1 MSENGTAMNIAAVA
15 RDTGLSRDTL
25 RVWERRYGFPAP
37 ERDEHDERLYPSSQ
51 VEKLRLIRRLLDQG
65 ARPGK
70 LIGASTEAL
79 HALIAQRAEPQTG
92 AISEVSALLQDVR
105 LHRSGELASG
115 LRQSLLKQGLQ
126 RFVQETVAPLNHAIG
141 EAWLR
146 GELSVPEEHFYS
158 EQVQNVLRS
167 AIGSQP
173 SPLTRPRVL
182 LTTLP
187 GEQHV
192 LGLLM
197 VEAMLVPEGVS
208 CLSLG
213 ASTPLADIGQAAESG
228 KCDVVALSFSSAYPL
243 RQAVDGVGE
252 LRALLPETV
261 SIWAGGGAVRGRQNR
276 LPAVRVI
283 EDLPDLLAALAQ
295 WRTANQDARAD
306 WPAPR
311 TGGF

>member
-1 MSENGTAMNIAAVA
+1 MNNMSDNGTALNIAAVA

-37 ERDEHDERLYPSSQ
+37 ERDEHDERLYPAEQ

-70 LIGASTEAL
+70 LIGESTAAL
-79 HALIAQRAEPQTG
+79 LGMIAQHVDQDGSDPADD
-92 AISEVSALLQDVR
+92 SALLQYVR
-105 LHRSGELASG
+105 LHRSAELSAA

-126 RFVQETVAPLNHAIG
+126 RFVQETVAPLNHAVG

-167 AIGSQP
+167 AIGAQP
-173 SPLTRPRVL
+173 APLARPRVL

-197 VEAMLVPEGVS
+197 VEATLVPEGVS

-213 ASTPLADIGQAAESG
+213 ASTPLTDIRQAAASG
-228 KCDVVALSFSSAYPL
+228 KFDVVALSFSSAYPL
-243 RQAVDGVGE
+243 RQAIDGVRE
-252 LRALLPETV
+252 LRALLPESV
-261 SIWAGGGAVRGRQNR
+261 AIWAGGGAVRGRQSR
-276 LPAVRVI
+276 VPEVRVI
-283 EDLPDLLAALAQ
+283 EDLPDVLAALAQ
-295 WRTANQDARAD
+295 WRASQQSQQV
-306 WPAPR
+306 
-311 TGGF
+311 G

>member
-1 MSENGTAMNIAAVA
+1 MNNMSGNEVAFNIAAVA

-37 ERDEHDERLYPSSQ
+37 ERDEHDERLYPAAQ

-70 LIGASTEAL
+70 LIGASTAVLLAMIAERADQDGGEADGD
-79 HALIAQRAEPQTG
+79 A
-92 AISEVSALLQDVR
+92 ALLQFVR
-105 LHRSGELASG
+105 LHRSAELSAA
-115 LRQSLLKQGLQ
+115 LRQNLLKQGLQ

-146 GELSVPEEHFYS
+146 GELSVPEEHLYS

-167 AIGSQP
+167 AIGAQP
-173 SPLTRPRVL
+173 APLTRPRVL

-197 VEAMLVPEGVS
+197 VEATLVPEGVS

-213 ASTPLADIGQAAESG
+213 ASTPLGDIREAAARG
-228 KCDVVALSFSSAYPL
+228 GFDVVALSFSSAYPL
-243 RQAVDGVGE
+243 RQAIDGVRE
-252 LRALLPETV
+252 LRALLPQEVT
-261 SIWAGGGAVRGRQNR
+261 IWAGGGAVHGRQNR
-276 LPAVRVI
+276 LPEVRVV
-283 EDLPDLLAALAQ
+283 EDLPDVLAALAQ
-295 WRTANQDARAD
+295 WRAAHPGEQV
-306 WPAPR
+306 
-311 TGGF
+311 G

>member
-1 MSENGTAMNIAAVA
+1 MNDMSDNVTALNIAAVA

-37 ERDEHDERLYPSSQ
+37 ERDEHDERLYPAEQ

-70 LIGASTEAL
+70 LIGESTEAL
-79 HALIAQRAEPQTG
+79 HAMIAERAEPQAG
-92 AISEVSALLQDVR
+92 DASEVSSLIQYVR
-105 LHRSGELASG
+105 LHRSSELSAA

-167 AIGSQP
+167 AIGAQP
-173 SPLTRPRVL
+173 APLTRPRVL

-197 VEAMLVPEGVS
+197 VEATLVPEGVS

-213 ASTPLADIGQAAESG
+213 ASTPLADIGQAAASG
-228 KCDVVALSFSSAYPL
+228 NFEVVALSFSSAYPL
-243 RQAVDGVGE
+243 RQAIDGARE
-252 LRALLPETV
+252 LRALLPGTV
-261 SIWAGGGAVRGRQNR
+261 SIWAGGSAVRGRQNR
-276 LPAVRVI
+276 LPEVRVI

-295 WRTANQDARAD
+295 WRAANQATQLD
-306 WPAPR
+306 
-311 TGGF
+311 